1 MAKVRGTAAV
11 RMPVVFAGHGSPM
24 NAIEDNA
31 FSRAWAELGESLPRP
46 KAILCISAHW
56 QTTGTW
62 VTAMPIPKMIYDFIG
77 FPAELYQVLYPAPGA
92 PEWAQVTRKTIQSA
106 RVGLDTDWGLDHGA
120 WSVLCRMFPQADV
133 PVFQLSLDQTQPPF
147 YHYALGRELAP
158 LREQGILIV
167 GSGNVVHNLGLTQWE
182 DTAFDWAVEFDRTI
196 KALIEKHDHAALI
209 DYGSLGKTAELAI
222 PTNEH
227 YLPLLYTLA
236 LQDRDEPVRFF
247 AEQVTLGSISMR
259 GMVVGG

>member
-77 FPAELYQVLYPAPGA
+77 FPAELYQDFCL
-92 PEWAQVTRKTIQSA
+92 
-106 RVGLDTDWGLDHGA
+106 
-120 WSVLCRMFPQADV
+120 
-133 PVFQLSLDQTQPPF
+133 
-147 YHYALGRELAP
+147 
-158 LREQGILIV
+158 
-167 GSGNVVHNLGLTQWE
+167 N
-182 DTAFDWAVEFDRTI
+182 
-196 KALIEKHDHAALI
+196 HA
-209 DYGSLGKTAELAI
+209 
-222 PTNEH
+222 NN
-227 YLPLLYTLA
+227 
-236 LQDRDEPVRFF
+236 
-247 AEQVTLGSISMR
+247 
-259 GMVVGG
+259 